1 MKYLNYKL
9 SNESLKIVENA
20 TLLKNERC
28 VVDALE
34 GSLALPILIDEKVQG
49 YVFHGTGKLVVD
61 SIIETARGAVGK
73 PTVKDLKHPFMML
86 GGVEEIKDDLDNA
99 DTSDLQN
106 AGYESV
112 DAFIEQAEELCG
124 RLLEG
129 KNCHVDFN
137 VDFNGKD
144 SRLFAFLNEEDKID
158 ILVSKNDK
166 LVYKSEKKVY
176 LSKGSKSVLK
186 RPKEIIVSKKGKTVV
201 IANNGILIEK

>member
-9 SNESLKIVENA
+9 SNESLKIVEDA

-61 SIIETARGAVGK
+61 SIIETTKGAVGK

-86 GGVEEIKDDLDNA
+86 GGAEEIKDNLGNA
-99 DTSDLQN
+99 DAPDLQN

-124 RLLEG
+124 RLLKG
-129 KNCHVDFN
+129 KNCH

-144 SRLFAFLNEEDKID
+144 SRLFAFLNEEDKLD

-166 LVYKSEKKVY
+166 LVYKSENKVY

>member
-9 SNESLKIVENA
+9 SNEPLKIIEDA

-28 VVDALE
+28 IVDALE

-61 SIIETARGAVGK
+61 SIIETTKGAVGK
-73 PTVKDLKHPFMML
+73 PTIKDLKHPFMML
-86 GGVEEIKDDLDNA
+86 GGAEEIKDNLGNA

-106 AGYESV
+106 VGYERA
-112 DAFIEQAEELCG
+112 DAFIEHAEELCG
-124 RLLEG
+124 RLLKE
-129 KNCHVDFN
+129 KHCH

-144 SRLFAFLNEEDKID
+144 SRLFAFLNEEDKLD
-158 ILVSKNDK
+158 ILISKNDK

-176 LSKGSKSVLK
+176 ISKGNKSVLQ
-186 RPKEIIVSKKGKTVV
+186 RPGEIIVSRKGKTVI

>member
-9 SNESLKIVENA
+9 SNEPLKIIEDA

-28 VVDALE
+28 IVDALE

-61 SIIETARGAVGK
+61 SIIETTKGAVGK

-86 GGVEEIKDDLDNA
+86 GGAEEIKDNLGNA

-106 AGYESV
+106 VGYERV
-112 DAFIEQAEELCG
+112 DAFIEHAEELCG
-124 RLLEG
+124 HLLKG
-129 KNCHVDFN
+129 KHCH

-144 SRLFAFLNEEDKID
+144 ARLFAFLNEEDKLD
-158 ILVSKNDK
+158 ILISKNDK

-176 LSKGSKSVLK
+176 ISKGNKSVLQ
-186 RPKEIIVSKKGKTVV
+186 RPGEIIVSKKGKTVV
-201 IANNGILIEK
+201 IANNDILIEK

>member
-1 MKYLNYKL
+1 MKYLDYKL
-9 SNESLKIVENA
+9 SNESLKIVEDA

-61 SIIETARGAVGK
+61 SIIETTKGAVGK
-73 PTVKDLKHPFMML
+73 PTVKNLKRPFIML
-86 GGVEEIKDDLDNA
+86 GRIEEIKDNLANA

-106 AGYESV
+106 IGYEGV
-112 DAFIEQAEELCG
+112 DAFIEHAEELCG
-124 RLLEG
+124 RLFNG
-129 KNCHVDFN
+129 KHCH

-144 SRLFAFLNEEDKID
+144 SHLFAFMNEEGKLD
-158 ILVSKNDK
+158 ILVSRDDK

-176 LSKGSKSVLK
+176 LSKGSKNVLK
-186 RPKEIIVSKKGKTVV
+186 CPKEIIVSRKGKTVV
-201 IANNGILIEK
+201 IANNNILIEK

>member
-9 SNESLKIVENA
+9 SNEPLKIVEDT

-28 VVDALE
+28 IVDALA

-61 SIIETARGAVGK
+61 SIIETTKGAVGK
-73 PTVKDLKHPFMML
+73 PTIKDLKHPFMML
-86 GGVEEIKDDLDNA
+86 GGAEEIKDNLGNA
-99 DTSDLQN
+99 DASDLQN
-106 AGYESV
+106 VGYERV
-112 DAFIEQAEELCG
+112 DAFIEHAEELCG
-124 RLLEG
+124 RLLKE
-129 KNCHVDFN
+129 KHCHVDF
-137 VDFNGKD
+137 GED
-144 SRLFAFLNEEDKID
+144 SRLFAFMNEEDKLD

-176 LSKGSKSVLK
+176 LSKGSKSVLQ
-186 RPKEIIVSKKGKTVV
+186 RPGEIIVSRKGKTVV

>member
-1 MKYLNYKL
+1 MKYPNYKL
-9 SNESLKIVENA
+9 SNEPLKIVEDA

-61 SIIETARGAVGK
+61 SIIETTKGAVGK

-86 GGVEEIKDDLDNA
+86 GGAEEIKDNLGNA

-106 AGYESV
+106 AGYERV
-112 DAFIEQAEELCG
+112 DAFIEHAEELCG
-124 RLLEG
+124 RLLKG
-129 KNCHVDFN
+129 KHCHVDFN
-137 VDFNGKD
+137 GED
-144 SRLFAFLNEEDKID
+144 SRLFAFLNEEGKLD
-158 ILVSKNDK
+158 ILISKSNK
-166 LVYKSEKKVY
+166 LVYKSEKRVY
-176 LSKGSKSVLK
+176 ISKGSKSVLQ
-186 RPKEIIVSKKGKTVV
+186 RPGEIIVSRKGKTVV

>member
-1 MKYLNYKL
+1 MRYLNHKL
-9 SNESLKIVENA
+9 SNEPLKIVEDT

-61 SIIETARGAVGK
+61 SIIETTKGAVGK

-86 GGVEEIKDDLDNA
+86 GGAEEIKDNLGDA
-99 DTSDLQN
+99 ETSDLQN

-112 DAFIEQAEELCG
+112 DAFIEHAEELCG
-124 RLLEG
+124 RMLKG
-129 KNCHVDFN
+129 KHCHVDF
-137 VDFNGKD
+137 DGKG
-144 SRLFAFLNEEDKID
+144 SRLFAFLNEEGKID

-166 LVYKSEKKVY
+166 LVYKSERKVY

-186 RPKEIIVSKKGKTVV
+186 RPQEIIVSRKGKTVV
-201 IANNGILIEK
+201 IANNDILIEK

>member
-1 MKYLNYKL
+1 MKYTNYEL
-9 SNESLKIVENA
+9 DNESLKIVEDA

-49 YVFHGTGKLVVD
+49 YVFHGTGKLLVD
-61 SIIETARGAVGK
+61 SIIETTKGAIGK
-73 PTVKDLKHPFMML
+73 PTVKDLKRPFMML
-86 GGVEEIKDDLDNA
+86 GGADEIKDNLASA

-106 AGYESV
+106 IGYESV
-112 DAFIEQAEELCG
+112 DAFIEHAEELCG
-124 RLLEG
+124 RLLKG
-129 KNCHVDFN
+129 KHCHVDF
-137 VDFNGKD
+137 DGKD
-144 SRLFAFLNEEDKID
+144 SRLFAFLNEEGKLD
-158 ILVSKNDK
+158 ILVSKEDK

-186 RPKEIIVSKKGKTVV
+186 RPKEIIVSKKGKRVV

>member
-9 SNESLKIVENA
+9 SNDPLKIVEDT

-61 SIIETARGAVGK
+61 SIIETTKGAVGR
-73 PTVKDLKHPFMML
+73 PTVKDLKYPFMML
-86 GGVEEIKDDLDNA
+86 GGTEEIKDNLGDA

-112 DAFIEQAEELCG
+112 DAFIEHAEELCG
-124 RLLEG
+124 RLLKERH
-129 KNCHVDFN
+129 CHVDF
-137 VDFNGKD
+137 DGKD
-144 SRLFAFLNEEDKID
+144 SRLFAFLNEEGKLD

-186 RPKEIIVSKKGKTVV
+186 RPNEIIVSKKGKTVV
-201 IANNGILIEK
+201 IANNDILIEK